1 MGRKKKTRTP
11 APPKIEEPPPIVQ
24 EIDLINRDAYMRQ
37 QEANRMSVES
47 TILSSPIMP
56 QQTMMSSASK
66 KRKKPEVDQSQMMG
80 Y

>member
-1 MGRKKKTRTP
+1 MGRKKKSRTP
-11 APPKIEEPPPIVQ
+11 APPKVQ
-24 EIDLINRDAYMRQ
+24 EPIPIAEEADLLGQ
-37 QEANRMSVES
+37 QQYLQTRAQDRE
-47 TILSSPIMP
+47 TLLTSPIMP